1 MISYYKCFL
10 NYYFFQ
16 NYANRR
22 IDVADAEDV
31 AYVDVSNDDDD
42 DDDIDDHDDTIDDI
56 DNDDIVDE
64 ATADK
69 LISASPE
76 DLKESD
82 TIRFFSTN

>member
-1 MISYYKCFL
+1 MII
-10 NYYFFQ
+10 FFQ

-31 AYVDVSNDDDD
+31 EYVDVSDDESND
-42 DDDIDDHDDTIDDI
+42 DDDIDDHDDTVDDI
-56 DNDDIVDE
+56 DDDDIVDE

-82 TIRFFSTN
+82 TIRFFFTN